1 MKSQKGITMASLGV
15 YIVVSIIVVATLA
28 TIMANYKNSI
38 KTMDN
43 DAEYSSEYN
52 KFNLYFLEEVK
63 KPENSSMERA
73 NSIET
78 VDNDYNSIKFKTG
91 NEFMYKIKEEILYL
105 NKSTGEKIKL
115 IKNVKKCTFEFNDT
129 DHEAN
134 GKNVIRVNI
143 QIGETT
149 PKEYTYVLDG
159 ENSTN
164 SYSTEN
170 GYIEGIIIIP
180 KAWDSSKLN
189 EKDPFRTEEIN
200 GNYSIAPIPNGYQ
213 VSTIEG
219 ENKISTGLIITDG
232 TNRFKWCQGN
242 ELLDYDEANY
252 GTTWTAAM
260 DVTDLTSTKA
270 IYESLKES
278 KTLYGGAYIKEDETT
293 DTVKSILWIK

>member
-73 NSIET
+73 NSIGTKE
-78 VDNDYNSIKFKTG
+78 NEYNSIKFKTG

-105 NKSTGEKIKL
+105 NKSTGEEIKL
-115 IKNVKKCTFEFNDT
+115 IKNVKKCTFEFNGI

-170 GYIEGIIIIP
+170 GYIEGIITIP

-200 GNYSIAPIPNGYQ
+200 GNYSIAPIPKGYQ

>member
-78 VDNDYNSIKFKTG
+78 DYNSIKFKTG

-115 IKNVKKCTFEFNDT
+115 IKNVKKCTFEFNDI

-170 GYIEGIIIIP
+170 GYIEGIITIP

>member
-143 QIGETT
+143 QLGETT

-170 GYIEGIIIIP
+170 GYIEGIITIP

-200 GNYSIAPIPNGYQ
+200 ENYSIAPIPKGYQ

-252 GTTWTAAM
+252 GTTWTVAM

>member
-73 NSIET
+73 NSIGTKE
-78 VDNDYNSIKFKTG
+78 NEYNSIKFKTG

-105 NKSTGEKIKL
+105 NKSTGEEIKL
-115 IKNVKKCTFEFNDT
+115 IKNVKKCTFEFNDI
-129 DHEAN
+129 DHETN

-170 GYIEGIIIIP
+170 GYIEGIITIP

>member
-91 NEFMYKIKEEILYL
+91 NEFMYKIQEEILYL

-115 IKNVKKCTFEFNDT
+115 IKNVKKCTFEFNGI

-170 GYIEGIIIIP
+170 GYIEGIITIP

-232 TNRFKWCQGN
+232 TNRFKWHQKN
-242 ELLDYDEANY
+242 ELLEYNEGNY
-252 GTTWTAAM
+252 ETNWSAEV
-260 DVTDLTSTKA
+260 DITDLTSTNA

-278 KTLYGGAYIKEDETT
+278 EELYGGAYIKETETT
-293 DTVKSILWIK
+293 ETIKAILWIK

>member
-28 TIMANYKNSI
+28 TIMANCKNST

-73 NSIET
+73 NSIT

-115 IKNVKKCTFEFNDT
+115 IKNVKKCTFESNDT

-170 GYIEGIIIIP
+170 GYIEGIITIP

>member
-43 DAEYSSEYN
+43 DAEYLSEYN

-73 NSIET
+73 NSIGTKE
-78 VDNDYNSIKFKTG
+78 NEYNSIKFKTV

-115 IKNVKKCTFEFNDT
+115 IKNVKKCTFEFNDI

-170 GYIEGIIIIP
+170 GYIEGIITIP

>member
-43 DAEYSSEYN
+43 DAEYLSEYN

-73 NSIET
+73 NSIGTKE
-78 VDNDYNSIKFKTG
+78 NEYNSIKFKTG

-170 GYIEGIIIIP
+170 GYIEGIITIP

-200 GNYSIAPIPNGYQ
+200 GNYSIAPIPKGYQ

>member
-1 MKSQKGITMASLGV
+1 
-15 YIVVSIIVVATLA
+15 
-28 TIMANYKNSI
+28 
-38 KTMDN
+38 
-43 DAEYSSEYN
+43 
-52 KFNLYFLEEVK
+52 
-63 KPENSSMERA
+63 
-73 NSIET
+73 
-78 VDNDYNSIKFKTG
+78 
-91 NEFMYKIKEEILYL
+91 MYKIKEEILYL
-105 NKSTGEKIKL
+105 NKSTEEKIKL
-115 IKNVKKCTFEFNDT
+115 IKNVKKCTFEFNDI

-170 GYIEGIIIIP
+170 AYIEGIITIP
-180 KAWDSSKLN
+180 KAWNSSKLN

-200 GNYSIAPIPNGYQ
+200 GNYSIAPIPKGYQ

-278 KTLYGGAYIKEDETT
+278 KTLYGGAYMKEDETT

>member
-43 DAEYSSEYN
+43 DAEYLSEYN

-73 NSIET
+73 NSIGAKE
-78 VDNDYNSIKFKTG
+78 NEYNSIKFKTG

-115 IKNVKKCTFEFNDT
+115 IKNVKKCAFEFNDI
-129 DHEAN
+129 DHETN

-170 GYIEGIIIIP
+170 GYIEGIITIP

-200 GNYSIAPIPNGYQ
+200 GNYSIAPIPKGYQ

>member
-170 GYIEGIIIIP
+170 GYIEGIITIP

-200 GNYSIAPIPNGYQ
+200 GNYSIAPIPKGYQ

>member
-43 DAEYSSEYN
+43 DAEYLSEYN

-73 NSIET
+73 NSIGTKE
-78 VDNDYNSIKFKTG
+78 NEYNSIKFKTG

-115 IKNVKKCTFEFNDT
+115 IKNVKKCTFEFNDI

-170 GYIEGIIIIP
+170 GYIEGIITIP

-252 GTTWTAAM
+252 GTTWRAAM